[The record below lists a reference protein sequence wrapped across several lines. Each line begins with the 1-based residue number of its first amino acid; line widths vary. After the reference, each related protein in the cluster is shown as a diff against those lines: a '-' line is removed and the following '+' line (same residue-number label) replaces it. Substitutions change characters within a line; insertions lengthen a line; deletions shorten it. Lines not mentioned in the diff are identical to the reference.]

1 MNKKIVYLAIALPL
15 LILIT
20 LALFGSKTSSTGN
33 GLDNNSSYDKVDESK
48 LLTKPQS
55 SPEKMAE
62 TTNQV
67 LEGMPK
73 TMQKPEM
80 ELKQNTAYEAF
91 IKTTEGVIKIELN
104 AEETPKTVNNFVY
117 LSRAGFYDNT
127 IFHRIIKGFMIQGG
141 DPTGTG
147 AGGPGYSFEDEPF
160 TGDYLR
166 GTIAM
171 ANAGPNTNGS
181 QFFIMH
187 EGQKLPKNYVIFGT
201 VAEGIEVVDEIA
213 TQAVQANQQGEL
225 SKPIN
230 PTKILN
236 VEIIEKSKEVR

>member
-1 MNKKIVYLAIALPL
+1 MNKKIVYLAIAFPL

-62 TTNQV
+62 TTNQG